1 MIIQMMM
8 NSFWRHTY
16 ASYVFFAPA
25 PSCTVLIEQLTNI
38 LFVVNKFYQVFI
50 SLFILIKLL
59 NIDMTFLM
67 YTIEEVY
74 GSIMFV
80 FTCILLNYTSYITT
94 PRTNFMNE
102 QNGTCTQWLEIV
114 SKNMIHYISFAVSWF
129 KWDYIYFSRDALCPF
144 YLLLNFCNF
153 SNFHFNIF
161 CLCSFQTLFVIS
173 SSSTKTTTS
182 SSVLKMVM
190 HNIVQFMR

>member
-129 KWDYIYFSRDALCPF
+129 QWDYIYFSRDALCPF
-144 YLLLNFCNF
+144 LIFIF
-153 SNFHFNIF
+153 PFNIF